1 VSADSLRRF
10 PGLVLALH
18 ALCFWPVWR
27 WYAARTTDGSDEPW
41 GIAALAAA
49 LLLTWPK
56 RGSWTLRTDDRLLG
70 AAALLTF
77 AYAVAVP
84 FAPPL
89 VRAALAMAAL
99 ACSWVSVANLR
110 DKLAPVIVLF
120 ALSLPVIA
128 SLQFYCGYPLRSIT
142 TAGAAL
148 TLDLLGFDVE
158 HTGTALLWQ
167 GHTVL
172 VDAPCSGVRMLW
184 TSAALACVVALLR
197 ASIGWRRLT
206 ILLLLSAAAALV
218 ANVLRAAA
226 LFVLETRSSPAP
238 ELMHTW
244 VGIATFT
251 VTAVSIVLIDSVRGP
266 QCVKRGEQ
274 RSCTH

>member
-1 VSADSLRRF
+1 VSTESLRRF

-18 ALCFWPVWR
+18 LLCFWPVWR
-27 WYAARTTDGSDEPW
+27 WYAARMTDGSDEPW

-56 RGSWTLRTDDRLLG
+56 DRALTLHANDPLLWV
-70 AAALLTF
+70 AALLTF
-77 AYAVAVP
+77 AYAAAVP

-99 ACSWVSVANLR
+99 ACSWVSIANLR
-110 DKLAPVIVLF
+110 GKLAPVIVLF

-142 TAGAAL
+142 TTGAAL
-148 TLDLLGFDVE
+148 TLELVGFDVE
-158 HTGTALLWQ
+158 RTGTALLWQ

-197 ASIGWRRLT
+197 VSVGWRRLMT
-206 ILLLLSAAAALV
+206 LLLLSAVAALF

-238 ELMHTW
+238 ELMHTV
-244 VGIATFT
+244 VGVATFT
-251 VTAVSIVLIDSVRGP
+251 LTAVSIVLIESVRL
-266 QCVKRGEQ
+266 R
-274 RSCTH
+274 RA